1 MCANDSLRRRD
12 AIPSLRCDNI
22 LYGLRKG
29 GQNAGVACLSLVSMN
44 NNDCKRARTRRSAVS
59 GNWRDA
65 DHVIVGVEHEDAFD
79 VSVLD
84 LKVGFPGDVLGVIIL
99 FRVVSE
105 APRAML
111 VS

>member
-1 MCANDSLRRRD
+1 MCTYDSLGGRD
-12 AIPSLRCDNI
+12 AIPSFRSDNI

-29 GQNAGVACLSLVSMN
+29 GKNAGVACLSLFSMN
-44 NNDCKRARTRRSAVS
+44 NNDSNRARTRRCVVS

-65 DHVIVGVEHEDAFD
+65 DHVIVEVKHEDALD

-84 LKVGFPGDVLGVIIL
+84 LKVGFPGNVLDVIIL
-99 FRVVSE
+99 FGVVSK
-105 APRAML
+105 ALRIML